1 MPAQGNA
8 LGSRHTG
15 NPSPEG
21 ATQSKMPMIPLGQI
35 AEVKL
40 GKMLDKSKHTTGRKF
55 PYLRNIN
62 VRWGRIDT
70 SDLSEMFFKE
80 SEAERFSV
88 NPGDVL
94 VCEGGEP
101 GRAAVWKGDHTHLKY
116 QKALHRVRFLHDY
129 EPRLLVYY
137 LELLASRGALESRFT
152 GSTIK
157 HFTREAFVQLPVPN
171 PPLPEQR
178 RIVARIEELFS
189 RLDAGV
195 AALRHAKAQLQRY
208 RQSVLAAAVTGQLTH
223 AWREQHPDTEPAAD
237 VIARTEAPPRPN
249 RYKSR
254 SKAIQQGHPALSV
267 GNPRT
272 SLPKGWAWAHLVEI
286 ARMESGHTPSR
297 NHPEWWDGDIPW
309 IGIADARE
317 HHGTIIHSTLQHT
330 NEEGL
335 ANSASRLLPAG
346 TVCISRTASV
356 GYVTVMGCAMA
367 TSQDFVNWIPTKAVT
382 SEWLRLVFQADTEG
396 LRSFGSGS
404 VHKTIYFPEWLSM
417 HAAIPPLAEQHRIVA
432 EVEAR
437 TTAIDH
443 LEAELDRQITRSNR
457 LRQSTLA
464 SAFKGEL

>member
-1 MPAQGNA
+1 
-8 LGSRHTG
+8 
-15 NPSPEG
+15 
-21 ATQSKMPMIPLGQI
+21 
-35 AEVKL
+35 
-40 GKMLDKSKHTTGRKF
+40 
-55 PYLRNIN
+55 
-62 VRWGRIDT
+62 
-70 SDLSEMFFKE
+70 
-80 SEAERFSV
+80 
-88 NPGDVL
+88 
-94 VCEGGEP
+94 
-101 GRAAVWKGDHTHLKY
+101 
-116 QKALHRVRFLHDY
+116 
-129 EPRLLVYY
+129 
-137 LELLASRGALESRFT
+137 
-152 GSTIK
+152 
-157 HFTREAFVQLPVPN
+157 
-171 PPLPEQR
+171 
-178 RIVARIEELFS
+178 
-189 RLDAGV
+189 
-195 AALRHAKAQLQRY
+195 LRHAKAQLQRY
-208 RQSVLAAAVTGQLTH
+208 RRSVLAAAVTGQLTQ

-267 GNPRT
+267 GNPKT

-317 HHGTIIHSTLQHT
+317 HHGTVINETFQHT

-417 HAAIPPLAEQHRIVA
+417 HAAIPPLAEQHQIVA

-437 TTAIDH
+437 TTTIDH
-443 LEAELDRQITRSNR
+443 LEAELDRQIARSHR
-457 LRQSTLA
+457 LRQSSLA
-464 SAFKGEL
+464 SAFSGRL

>member
-1 MPAQGNA
+1 MSRSPDPFLLPGNSAAKGSPAPKGRNIPAQGNA
-8 LGSRHTG
+8 LGPRPTT
-15 NPSPEG
+15 NLSPEG
-21 ATQSKMPMIPLGQI
+21 AAQGVMPMIPLGQI

-40 GKMLDKSKHTTGRKF
+40 GKMLDKSKHTTGKKF

-116 QKALHRVRFLHDY
+116 QKALHRVRFLHEYD
-129 EPRLLVYY
+129 PRLLLYY

-157 HFTREAFVQLPVPN
+157 HFTREAFIQLPVPN

-195 AALRHAKAQLQRY
+195 AALSHAKAQLKRY
-208 RQSVLAAAVTGQLTH
+208 RQSVLAAAVTGQLTQ
-223 AWREQHPDTEPAAD
+223 AWREQHPKAVGEWSHTTLGEIAQIIDPNPSHRYPSYDGGTIPLLATKQMEGVDGWDASSAKLTTDDFHHERETAHGFEKTD
-237 VIARTEAPPRPN
+237 VIFARKGRLGLARRPPDLPAFTFSHTVFIIRGDKRVTPNFLLWVLRPEGVVTWLLRELN
-249 RYKSR
+249 TGAGVPTLG
-254 SKAIQQGHPALSV
+254 KAILAK
-267 GNPRT
+267 
-272 SLPKGWAWAHLVEI
+272 LP
-286 ARMESGHTPSR
+286 
-297 NHPEWWDGDIPW
+297 
-309 IGIADARE
+309 
-317 HHGTIIHSTLQHT
+317 
-330 NEEGL
+330 
-335 ANSASRLLPAG
+335 
-346 TVCISRTASV
+346 
-356 GYVTVMGCAMA
+356 
-367 TSQDFVNWIPTKAVT
+367 
-382 SEWLRLVFQADTEG
+382 LRL
-396 LRSFGSGS
+396 
-404 VHKTIYFPEWLSM
+404 
-417 HAAIPPLAEQHRIVA
+417 PPLAEQNQIVA

-443 LEAELDRQITRSNR
+443 LEAELGRQITRSNR